1 MLLIAGVQLHDRGA
15 TMIGVQ
21 LTRVIEV
28 GMPTAIVILRLN
40 SVPSCRHTVRRA
52 SVLVIHYQ
60 LGLPVLVSYAS
71 RVPMVCTMINHMEMR
86 GVIVYEG
93 STLLENLFQASSHD
107 LHPHLLLPQGQQIV
121 WGMVND

>member
-1 MLLIAGVQLHDRGA
+1 
-15 TMIGVQ
+15 MIGVH
-21 LTRVIEV
+21 LTRVLEV
-28 GMPTAIVILRLN
+28 VMPTAIVILRLN
-40 SVPSCRHTVRRA
+40 SVPSCRHTVLQA

-71 RVPMVCTMINHMEMR
+71 QLPMVCTMVNHMEMR

-93 STLLENLFQASSHD
+93 STLLETLFQASSHD